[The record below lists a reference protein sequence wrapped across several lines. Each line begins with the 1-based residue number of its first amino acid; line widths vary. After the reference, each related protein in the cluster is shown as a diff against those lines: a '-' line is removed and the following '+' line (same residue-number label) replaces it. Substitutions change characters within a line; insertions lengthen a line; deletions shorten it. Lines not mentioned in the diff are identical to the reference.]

1 MFEVVRGASDATF
14 YVEGEERVT
23 IERLTTDVAM
33 RYTMTDPEHADVRG
47 VRDRIHGALCWDQRD
62 TVTLTRTEGMA
73 ALWVLDEYHRL
84 TVAIDTT
91 KTALRKLRELRAA
104 LRARREAADV

>member
-1 MFEVVRGASDATF
+1 MSHRH
-14 YVEGEERVT
+14 R
-23 IERLTTDVAM
+23 IELPLGVTDVAM

>member
-1 MFEVVRGASDATF
+1 MNHRH
-14 YVEGEERVT
+14 R
-23 IERLTTDVAM
+23 IELPLGVTDVAM
-33 RYTMTDPEHADVRG
+33 RYTMTDPEHADVMG
-47 VRDRIHGALCWDQRD
+47 AAAAIHGALCWDQRD